1 MMYSATEDNMFNS
14 GTIRSLLIVSLLAL
28 LSISLNAW
36 GSDTESQKNP
46 RVETQEGVLEG
57 RYINGAKAFTGIPY
71 AAPPIKQR
79 RWQPPQDIEPWTGL
93 RPAKTFSPACPQPT
107 AFDYMIPTYQAPS
120 EDCLTLNVSAPVG
133 AKDLPVLV
141 MIHGGGF
148 VSGSGEYLFALA
160 PIINSEQVILVTLN
174 YRLAS
179 LGFFA
184 HPALDTQQGANFG
197 LMDMIAALGW
207 INRNIAAFGG
217 DPQKVTTV
225 GVSAG
230 AMAVEL
236 LMSSPSAK
244 GLIAGGIAQSGY
256 GTWPRQPRTANLPP
270 LTNAPSAE
278 SIALDI
284 GSLVT
289 GKPADQVTRED
300 LYAMTAE
307 QWAESVT
314 GFHLPV
320 VDGISL
326 AEETAI
332 LFNLGK
338 QHPIPFISGGTS
350 FDGSVFNIS
359 GVSRESLLSMTD
371 GQIERMYK
379 LWADDFAVSE
389 DQGLARFFGD
399 LRYVYAA
406 LNMTRSMEEVK
417 QPSYLYMFDYVPP
430 ELKDKI
436 PGAAHAAD
444 QELMWTKFDLPIAA
458 AMRSYWL
465 NFVKTGNP
473 NGEGLTKWP
482 QANGTDR
489 ARWMVFTE
497 DSVQKDDIHNEKM
510 VFIDELWQ
518 ARVAPLLA
526 AQSSKQK

>member
-1 MMYSATEDNMFNS
+1 MIERITVGSNFNS
-14 GTIRSLLIVSLLAL
+14 GTLRPILIISLLAL
-28 LSISLNAW
+28 LNILPSVWASI
-36 GSDTESQKNP
+36 TESEKNP
-46 RVETQEGVLEG
+46 RVETHKGMLEG
-57 RYINGAKAFTGIPY
+57 RYINGAQTFTGIPY
-71 AAPPIKQR
+71 AAPPVKQR

-93 RPAKTFSPACPQPT
+93 RSAKTFSPACPQPNK
-107 AFDYMIPTYQAPS
+107 FDYMIPSYQAPS
-120 EDCLTLNVSAPVG
+120 EDCLTLNISAPVG
-133 AKDLPVLV
+133 AEDLPVLV

-160 PIINSEQVILVTLN
+160 PIINSEQVILVTIN

-207 INRNIAAFGG
+207 INKNIAAFGG
-217 DPQKVTTV
+217 DPHKVTAV

-256 GTWPRQPRTANLPP
+256 GTWPRQPRTANVVS

-278 SIALDI
+278 SIALDV
-284 GSLVT
+284 GSRIT

-300 LYAMTAE
+300 LYAITAE

-332 LFNLGK
+332 LFALGK

-417 QPSYLYMFDYVPP
+417 QSSYLYMFDYVSP
-430 ELKDKI
+430 ELEGKI

-444 QELMWTKFDLPIAA
+444 QELMWSKFDVPIAA

-465 NFVKTGNP
+465 NFVKTANP

-482 QANGTDR
+482 QANGPDT
-489 ARWMVFTE
+489 ARWKVFTE
-497 DSVQKDDIHNEKM
+497 DSVQKDDIHSEKM
-510 VFIDELWQ
+510 AFIDELWQ
-518 ARVAPLLA
+518 ARVAPLLVA
-526 AQSSKQK
+526 KSSKQK

>member
-1 MMYSATEDNMFNS
+1 MNHTLNVVTTRSVNS
-14 GTIRSLLIVSLLAL
+14 IRPLLIVSFLAF
-28 LSISLNAW
+28 LSALPSAW
-36 GSDTESQKNP
+36 ASDTESQKSP
-46 RVETQEGVLEG
+46 RVETQEGMLEG
-57 RYINGAKAFTGIPY
+57 RYINASQAFIGIPY
-71 AAPPIKQR
+71 AAPPMDER
-79 RWQPPQDIEPWTGL
+79 RWQPPQEIKPWKGL
-93 RPAKTFSPACPQPT
+93 RAAKTFSPACPQPT
-107 AFDYMIPTYQAPS
+107 MFDYMIPSYQAPS
-120 EDCLTLNVSAPVG
+120 EDCLTLNISAPVG

-160 PIINSEQVILVTLN
+160 PIINSEQVILVTFN

-184 HPALDTQQGANFG
+184 HPALNTQQGANFG

-217 DPQKVTTV
+217 DPQQVTAV

-236 LMSSPSAK
+236 LMSSPSAE

-256 GTWPRQPRTANLPP
+256 GAWPRQPRTANVPP
-270 LTNAPSAE
+270 LANAPSAE
-278 SIALDI
+278 SIALEI
-284 GSLVT
+284 GSRVT

-300 LYAMTAE
+300 LHAITPE
-307 QWAESVT
+307 QWAASVT

-332 LFNLGK
+332 LFALGK
-338 QHPIPFISGGTS
+338 QHSIPFISGGTS

-406 LNMTRSMEEVK
+406 LNMTRSMKEVK
-417 QPSYLYMFDYVPP
+417 QPSYLYMFEYVPP
-430 ELKDKI
+430 ELKDKV

-444 QELMWTKFDLPIAA
+444 QEIMWSKFDLPIAA
-458 AMRSYWL
+458 VMRSYWL

-473 NGEGLTKWP
+473 NGEGLTEWP
-482 QANGTDR
+482 QANGSDT
-489 ARWMVFTE
+489 ARWMVFAE
-497 DSVQKDDIHNEKM
+497 DPVQRDDLHSEKM
-510 VFIDELWQ
+510 AFIDELWQ

-526 AQSSKQK
+526 VKSSKQK